1 MNDDLFP
8 HKGFPSG
15 WYQIAWA
22 GELEAGAV
30 QPLRYFSRDLVLYR
44 GADGDHHLLDAFCPH
59 MGAHLGYGGCVEG
72 DNIVCPYHGWTWA
85 PDGHNVIVP
94 SEGKPTDRRRI
105 GTWTTAVAN
114 GIVWT
119 WFDASGASPWWPAPS
134 DQPGVAE
141 DLRHDVYPNC
151 SRVWRNVRMRPQYVA
166 ENNVD
171 IDHLHW
177 IHRAEGPIDL
187 LSFGPDDHCFRTCSR
202 IIYGYGKPSTR
213 LTPDGPITVDV
224 TAEIW
229 GLGFQYTF
237 FPEPDQAVSI
247 QAQTPVDDQHCDMFQ
262 SVLVYCEPGAQ
273 PSDAPTGKA
282 KARVREQLVQIE
294 RDIPIWENMRYLPN
308 AALTRHEAKPM
319 VAVRRWAERF
329 YQPATPSVPPG
340 STSRS

>member
-1 MNDDLFP
+1 MNDDAFP
-8 HKGFPSG
+8 HQGFPSG
-15 WYQIAWA
+15 WYQVAWA
-22 GELEAGAV
+22 GELEVGAV

-44 GADGDHHLLDAFCPH
+44 GADGEHHLLDAFCPH

-94 SEGKPTDRRRI
+94 SEGQADRPSTDRHVDHRGRQRHRVDMVRRFRR
-105 GTWTTAVAN
+105 A
-114 GIVWT
+114 
-119 WFDASGASPWWPAPS
+119 PWWPAPS

-141 DLRHDVYPNC
+141 GLRHDVHPNC

-202 IIYGYGKPSTR
+202 IIYGYGRPSTR

-247 QAQTPVDDQHCDMFQ
+247 QAQTPVDDHHCDMFQ
-262 SVLVYCEPGAQ
+262 SVLVYCEPGVRTIGCADRQ
-273 PSDAPTGKA
+273 GEGQSPRTARPDRARHSDLGEHALPT
-282 KARVREQLVQIE
+282 Q
-294 RDIPIWENMRYLPN
+294 
-308 AALTRHEAKPM
+308 
-319 VAVRRWAERF
+319 RR
-329 YQPATPSVPPG
+329 PDPPG
-340 STSRS
+340 SQADGRSPAMVGTVLSTRRGRAAMTPWR